1 MHRGKTHKRRGGGVM
16 DIAKKVG
23 SVFADEA
30 QEAAFKKLEDPVT
43 QEYAAGIIA
52 NSAGGADSKLRMIAA
67 LRAVADKADQMIRFR
82 AAAPAPPVGGTR
94 RRHRRKA

>member
-1 MHRGKTHKRRGGGVM
+1 M

-43 QEYAAGIIA
+43 QDYAAGIIA
-52 NSAGGADSKLRMIAA
+52 NSTGGADAKLRMISA
-67 LRAVADKADQMIRFR
+67 LRGVADKAEQMIRFR
-82 AAAPAPPVGGTR
+82 PATPATPTGGTR
-94 RRHRRKA
+94 RRHRK